1 MLLMIGKVIRGGIC
15 QAVRRYAKAN
25 NRFKN
30 NYDKDI
36 TPSCKTYLD
45 ANNFY
50 GWAMSQ
56 KLQAKNRDY
65 QDLMRDI

>member
-1 MLLMIGKVIRGGIC
+1 MLLMIQKVIRGGIC
-15 QAVRRYAKAN
+15 QAVHRYAKA
-25 NRFKN
+25 N